1 MIFDRIVCNGSRGRS
16 PSSVFDVGRGDPA
29 RPSRSGVFL
38 FPPLRAATFLFL
50 AAPAAALAGESS
62 PPPLL
67 DNWLANLAYV
77 MGLLY
82 MAGRLWQLNRPNP
95 PNHIQ
100 FAPMD
105 HQHAGVLTKDD
116 QDASRAESTREL
128 MTIRQEMGGFTG
140 KVERQIDHLR
150 DAMTTQNAQMMA
162 ALEKYTEHNEDR
174 VRRVHARLDPLPSAI
189 AANTRSIETHLADHR
204 AGKA

>member
-1 MIFDRIVCNGSRGRS
+1 MIFECISVFGSRGRS
-16 PSSVFDVGRGDPA
+16 PSIRHIRRVDAA

-38 FPPLRAATFLFL
+38 FPPLWAATFILL
-50 AAPAAALAGESS
+50 AAPVTALAGDGQ
-62 PPPLL
+62 PAML

-95 PNHIQ
+95 PNHRQ
-100 FAPMD
+100 FAQLD
-105 HQHAGVLTKDD
+105 HQHADALSRGDL
-116 QDASRAESTREL
+116 DASREQQTREI
-128 MTIRQEMGGFTG
+128 MTIRQEMGGFTA

-150 DAMTTQNAQMMA
+150 DAVTTQNAQMMS